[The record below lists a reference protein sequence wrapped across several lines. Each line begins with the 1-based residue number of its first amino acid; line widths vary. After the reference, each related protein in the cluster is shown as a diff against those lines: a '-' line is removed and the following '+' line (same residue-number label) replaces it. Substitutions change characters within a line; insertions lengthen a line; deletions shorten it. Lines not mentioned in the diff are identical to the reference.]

1 MGFMRIVVH
10 SVKEKQLLLHLT
22 DYLAKQDIEFFLEF
36 EEPLSFQL
44 EEMMSELCSCDIEID
59 KNEDPVGIETL

>member
-1 MGFMRIVVH
+1 MRIVVH
-10 SVKEKQLLLHLT
+10 SAKEKQVLLHLT
-22 DYLAKQDIEFFLEF
+22 DYLIKQDIEFFLEF

-44 EEMMSELCSCDIEID
+44 EEMMSELCSCDIEVN